1 MLLSIVIP
9 CYKEGD
15 ILIPSVEKLIN
26 TINNSYFID
35 GEYEIILVIEKSP
48 DNTLEK
54 AMELSKKYYFI
65 KILENDDAYGK
76 GYSVKRGILYS
87 VGKYILTVDA
97 DLPINLKKYLE
108 IMFVLIK
115 HDETGAVYTTDLWDK
130 IDFRKRNK
138 FRAFITLMLFFLR
151 KFILKQDVS
160 ETQLG
165 CKLYKR
171 DIIKKC
177 AARINVNNFLYEI
190 YLTDL
195 IFIEGYNI
203 EECSVKIERFS
214 EKSTVRIK
222 SVFDS
227 FLTFM
232 KYAVYE
238 RKKLGIITKR
248 KKNIFQKKPIY
259 KYIKALFTVSIIV
272 LLVLTFPFFQKLVLA
287 ANKNFKLKIIENKKQ
302 EVIIEKNLTKN
313 SIGSYSNK
321 NTHPSNGNINGN
333 GNGNNKGNSK
343 GNGNNKGNSKGNAYG
358 KTK

>member
-15 ILIPSVEKLIN
+15 VLVPSVKKLIT
-26 TINNSYFID
+26 TINESTFIN

-48 DNTLEK
+48 DNSLEK
-54 AMELSKKYYFI
+54 AKELSAKYPFI
-65 KILENDDAYGK
+65 KILDNDSAYGK

-115 HDETGAVYTTDLWDK
+115 HEETGAVYTTDLWDK

-138 FRAFITLMLFFLR
+138 LRAFITLMLFFLR
-151 KFILKQDVS
+151 KFILQQDVS

-195 IFIEGYNI
+195 IFVEGYNI

-214 EKSTVRIK
+214 EKSTVRMK
-222 SVFDS
+222 SIFDS
-227 FLTFM
+227 FVTFM

-248 KKNIFQKKPIY
+248 KKKIFKRKPFY
-259 KYIKALFTVSIIV
+259 KYIKALFTFVFIILIV
-272 LLVLTFPFFQKLVLA
+272 LLLPLFQKLVLA
-287 ANKNFKLKIIENKKQ
+287 ANDNFKIKVLDNKRQ
-302 EVIIEKNLTKN
+302 AVIKNKDYKKN
-313 SIGSYSNK
+313 SVNNYSNK
-321 NTHPSNGNINGN
+321 KTHPS
-333 GNGNNKGNSK
+333 KK
-343 GNGNNKGNSKGNAYG
+343 EKK
-358 KTK
+358 